1 LQNLY
6 QDLETLLSEDADLV
20 DEHGK
25 LNKNVLITR
34 AANLDDGLLARLI
47 SSEAIKRQFFTTVG
61 DTLVFDKAKFQEF
74 IANKAFLPDSYTAF
88 RNKIGLT
95 DRSGRFLSASED
107 VVLAWPYKDCVLEG
121 GMTKEDVKRDEIFWN
136 TTLAPDDITRLF
148 EPKALTGLERWDAEA
163 VAQGKSKPVER
174 IDPEKDN
181 LLIKGNNLLALHSLK
196 QRYGGKIDCI
206 YIDPP
211 YNPPSGSNT
220 FLYNNRFNHS
230 SWLTFMKNR
239 LEAAKFLLKRDG
251 SMIVAIDENEFF
263 ALGVMVPEIF
273 PDHEIHFISIVHNP
287 RGVQGTNFSYINEY
301 ALFVIPKNQK
311 SVGDRKI
318 DAEEVDWANLR
329 NWGTESERSD
339 AKNCFY
345 AVKVKDG
352 KIVGFGDVLA
362 DDVHPDQTVENGDEF
377 EVYPIDSKGVERKW
391 RYARQSVEEIKH
403 LLRAVWRNGH
413 YEIELGKDFGMMR
426 TVWFDSRYD
435 ANGYGTQLLKQ
446 LVPGCEFTFP
456 KSVWTVHDC
465 IQAVVGN
472 SKSALILDFFGGSGT
487 TGHAVLELNKAD
499 GGARKFIMAEQLD
512 YVRTCTRQRI
522 IEVMKRDALQDVQFI
537 YAELATANE
546 AFAARI
552 RNATNDGALAAV
564 AADLREKGW
573 WRYKVDQSLWDW
585 DEWEALAFNER
596 KQLLLDSLDANHLY
610 VNYADIDDAD
620 TGLSAH
626 DIAVTKAFYEG
637 EK

>member
-6 QDLETLLSEDADLV
+6 ADLETLLKEDASLV

-34 AANLDDGLLARLI
+34 AANLDEGLLARLI
-47 SSEAIKRQFFTTVG
+47 SSDAIKRQFFTQVG
-61 DTLVFDKAKFQEF
+61 ETLVFDKGKFQEF

-95 DRSGRFLSASED
+95 DRTGRYLSSSED
-107 VVLAWPYKDCVLEG
+107 VVLAWPYKDCILEG
-121 GMTKEDVKRDEIFWN
+121 GMTKEDVKRDEVFWN

-148 EPKALTGLERWDAEA
+148 EPKAFTSFELWDDQA
-163 VAQGKSKPVER
+163 VAAGKAKKVDAVGPG
-174 IDPEKDN
+174 DN

-196 QRYGGKIDCI
+196 TRYAGKVDCI

-211 YNPPSGSNT
+211 YNPPSSSNT

-239 LEAAKFLLKRDG
+239 LEVAKSLLKRNG
-251 SMIVAIDENEFF
+251 SMIIAIDENEFF
-263 ALGVMVPEIF
+263 FLGAMVHEIF

-287 RGVQGTNFSYINEY
+287 RGVQGRNFSYINEY

-311 SVGDRKI
+311 TVGDRGI
-318 DAEEVDWANLR
+318 DPDEVDWSNLR

-345 AVKVKDG
+345 SIKVKDG
-352 KIVGFGDVLA
+352 EIVGFGDVLP
-362 DDVHPDQTVENGDEF
+362 DDVHPDQTVQIGDEY
-377 EVYPIDSKGVERKW
+377 EVYPIDTKGVERKW
-391 RYARQSVEEIKH
+391 RYARQSVDEIKH
-403 LLRAVWRNGH
+403 LLRAVWRKGH

-435 ANGYGTQLLKQ
+435 ANGYGTQLLKE

-465 IQAVVGN
+465 VQAVVGEN
-472 SKSALILDFFGGSGT
+472 KNAIILDFFGGSGT
-487 TGHAVLELNKAD
+487 TGHAVLELNKTD
-499 GGARKFIMAEQLD
+499 GGARSFIMTEQLA

-522 IEVMKRDALQDVQFI
+522 IEVMKRDALQNVRFI
-537 YAELATANE
+537 YTELAEANE
-546 AFAARI
+546 VLGSRI
-552 RNATNDGALAAV
+552 RDADDDATLGAIAAE
-564 AADLREKGW
+564 LREKGW

-585 DEWEALAFNER
+585 DDWARLGFDER

-610 VNYADIDDAD
+610 VNYGDIDDAD
-620 TGLSAH
+620 SGLSAE
-626 DIAVTKAFYEG
+626 DIALTKAFYEADA
-637 EK
+637 

>member
-1 LQNLY
+1 MQNLY
-6 QDLETLLSEDADLV
+6 ADLETLLADDPALL

-34 AANLDDGLLARLI
+34 AANLDEGFLARLM
-47 SSEAIKRQFFTTVG
+47 SSDAIKRQFFTAVG
-61 DTLVFDKAKFQEF
+61 DTLIFDKARFQEF

-121 GMTKEDVKRDEIFWN
+121 GMTKEDVKRDEVFWN

-148 EPKALTGLERWDAEA
+148 EPKALTGFELWDAQA
-163 VAQGKSKPVER
+163 ARADKPKQAES
-174 IDPEKDN
+174 ICAGDN
-181 LLIKGNNLLALHSLK
+181 LLIKGNNLLALHSLSA
-196 QRYGGKIDCI
+196 RYAGKISCI

-211 YNPPSGSNT
+211 YNPPSASNT

-239 LEAAKFLLKRDG
+239 LEVAKLLLKRDG
-251 SMIVAIDENEFF
+251 SMIIAIDENEFF
-263 ALGVMVPEIF
+263 FLGAMIHEIF
-273 PDHEIHFISIVHNP
+273 PEHEIHFISIVHNP
-287 RGVQGTNFSYINEY
+287 RGVQGANFSYINEY

-311 SVGDRKI
+311 SIGDRKI
-318 DAEEVDWANLR
+318 DQDEVDWSNLR

-352 KIVGFGDVLA
+352 EVVGFGEVL
-362 DDVHPDQTVENGDEF
+362 DDNIHPNQTVEDGDEY
-377 EVYPIDSKGVERKW
+377 EVFPIDTKGVERKW
-391 RYARQSVEEIKH
+391 RYARQSVDEIRH
-403 LLRAVWRNGH
+403 LLRAVWRKGH

-426 TVWFDSRYD
+426 TVWFDTRYD
-435 ANGYGTQLLKQ
+435 ANAYGTQLLKE

-456 KSVWTVHDC
+456 KSLWTVHDC
-465 IQAVVGN
+465 LRAAVGENKTAIV
-472 SKSALILDFFGGSGT
+472 LDFFGGSGT

-499 GGARKFIMAEQLD
+499 GGTRSFIMTEQLA

-522 IEVMKRDALQDVQFI
+522 IEVIKRDDLQDVRFV
-537 YAELATANE
+537 YAELAEANE
-546 AFAARI
+546 AFAIRI
-552 RNATNDGALAAV
+552 RSAVDDGALAAV
-564 AADLREKGW
+564 AADVREKGW

-585 DEWEALAFNER
+585 DEWASLVFDER
-596 KQLLLDSLDANHLY
+596 KQVLLDSLDANHLY
-610 VNYADIDDAD
+610 VNYGDIDDAD
-620 TGLSAH
+620 SGLSME

-637 EK
+637 EA